1 MKNNE
6 YWSKRFLE
14 NQKIQF
20 RKVEKLE
27 EQYIRLY
34 KSLLN
39 DIEKDMLYW
48 YNRFAQNNNL
58 TYSEAVKTLN
68 KKELEEFNWNLET
81 YTKYAKEQ
89 GIIKKT
95 QLENAS
101 INVHKTRLDLLKLEI
116 ENKLNELYFQL
127 DENLKKTLKDI
138 CIDSNSRSYY
148 EISKGYEQGL
158 EFTSISTNRVDELLG
173 TPWTEDGINF
183 SDRIWNNKSK
193 LINQLEKEFKIG
205 FIRGR
210 NIDDIS
216 KMIFEK
222 IYSKNKNKATA
233 EYVTK
238 RMIYTES
245 AYFSERARSEC
256 YKDLGLN
263 QYQIN
268 SALDS
273 STCSDCGNRDNKVYP
288 MEQYIIGVTAPV
300 FHPFCRCT
308 TVPYFDDNFQNS
320 ERFARDENGNPIYV
334 PSDMSFEEYKKK
346 YLKGNEKNDIIDKNN
361 KNKGNIDVHT
371 VGKLN
376 REIYSVVSK
385 DITTDEVIITDE
397 RIKHI
402 KERHPNDYERFYSY
416 LTEIVEQPDYIIMGN
431 KPNTAL
437 ILKEIKSNCEVFK
450 TILRLKTSLDD
461 EKFKN
466 SIITFMKIDIKEW
479 NRLINNKEVLYK
491 NE

>member
-1 MKNNE
+1 MENNE

-39 DIEKDMLYW
+39 DIEKDILYW
-48 YNRFAQNNNL
+48 YNRFAKNNNL
-58 TYSEAVKTLN
+58 TYSEAVKILN

-158 EFTSISTNRVDELLG
+158 ELTSISTNRVDELLG

-183 SDRIWNNKSK
+183 SDRIWNNKAK

-222 IYSKNKNKATA
+222 IYSENKNKVTA

-256 YKDLGLN
+256 YKDLELN

-288 MEQYIIGVTAPV
+288 MEHYIIGVTAPV

-346 YLKGNEKNDIIDKNN
+346 FLYKNTSKDNLTNEKPSRKL
-361 KNKGNIDVHT
+361 DVHT
-371 VGKLN
+371 VGRLENKIY
-376 REIYSVVSK
+376 REKYK
-385 DITTDEVIITDE
+385 DLITDEVIITDNQIEHIEE
-397 RIKHI
+397 RRKG
-402 KERHPNDYERFYSY
+402 FYDKYKQDFLNAINNPDIVFEDSKY
-416 LTEIVEQPDYIIMGN
+416 KNTVLVCKITEKTESKGICIV
-431 KPNTAL
+431 
-437 ILKEIKSNCEVFK
+437 
-450 TILRLKTSLDD
+450 LRLVLMNDNPNY
-461 EKFKN
+461 KN
-466 SIITFMKIDIKEW
+466 SIITAYPIKDTRLEKYKITKKI
-479 NRLINNKEVLYK
+479 LYEK
-491 NE
+491 